1 MLIRHSKVGDLT
13 YSPYQMY
20 IATLHHLYSDEIVDN
35 ISLSEETLKSL
46 FPFQQRNTRLLIS
59 KLEKNRVAMLA
70 DSV

>member
-1 MLIRHSKVGDLT
+1 
-13 YSPYQMY
+13 MY